1 MNTEQLNE
9 LCEQWQDLTV
19 KIDTDDFFD
28 LDLFCSSFSKTFKV
42 LQPLA
47 KQEAVPKDLMQLLF
61 AAHCFAE
68 HGVSGYCK
76 EHDAA
81 VDLTGKMLVDCSIVC
96 ADRKLVDTFDFELQK
111 YIPYADANAAVA
123 MLAEKY
129 AADYE

>member
-1 MNTEQLNE
+1 MKREQLSI
-9 LCEQWQDLTV
+9 LCEQWQDILD
-19 KIDTDDFFD
+19 KIDTEDFFD
-28 LDLFCSSFSKTFKV
+28 LELFRDTFSESFKI

-47 KQEAVPKDLMQLLF
+47 RKEAIPKDYMQLVL

-81 VDLTGKMLVDCSIVC
+81 VDLTGKMLIDCGVVC
-96 ADRKLVDTFDFELQK
+96 ADIKVVDTFDFALQK
-111 YIPYADANAAVA
+111 YIPYADVDAAVA